1 MNKLWGVLVTAMAV
15 VAIAAAGLI
24 AVADDDDDR
33 RGRGRS
39 FRARMSGSEEV
50 PTLSVSATGSFR
62 LRFNEDRTEATYT
75 LTYSGLT
82 GNALFAH
89 IHLGVRGTNG
99 GVIVFLCEAVANPPV
114 PACPGAGGSVSG
126 TLNAASVV
134 GPRTQGIAPGE
145 WEEFVSAV
153 RSGLTYANVHTP
165 TVGQN
170 AGNPGFPGGEI
181 RGQLSSSSS
190 D

>member
-15 VAIAAAGLI
+15 VGIAAAGLI
-24 AVADDDDDR
+24 AVADDDDEREGR
-33 RGRGRS
+33 RVRT
-39 FRARMSGSEEV
+39 FRATLTGYQEV
-50 PTLSVSATGSFR
+50 PTISVAGSGTFR
-62 LRFNEDRTEATYT
+62 LRLNAAGTEATYT

-89 IHLGVRGTNG
+89 IHIGARGTNG
-99 GVIVFLCEAVANPPV
+99 GVMVFLCEATPTAPV
-114 PACPGAGGSVSG
+114 PACPGSGGSVSG

-145 WEEFVSAV
+145 WDEFVAAM
-153 RSGLTYANVHTP
+153 RAGFTYANVHTP
-165 TVGQN
+165 TVGPN
-170 AGNPGFPGGEI
+170 PGNPGFPGGEI
-181 RGQLSSSSS
+181 RGQLTSS